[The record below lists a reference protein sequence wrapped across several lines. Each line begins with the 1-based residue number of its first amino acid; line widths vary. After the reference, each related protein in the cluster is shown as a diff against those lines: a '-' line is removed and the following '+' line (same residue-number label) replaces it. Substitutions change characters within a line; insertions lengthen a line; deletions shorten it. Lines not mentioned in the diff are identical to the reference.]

1 MKKINENLFAS
12 DRMLVL
18 LHGDGHFG
26 ASIIDDLDAVIPM
39 IAWLLWV
46 RARDDTGEVRIVKA
60 PHYQLTSIRVGDAM
74 QLERGNF
81 FRIAGGIICATFS
94 KDLEFDESK
103 EYKVDINK
111 GEIYIYPAFIDAV
124 GFPFSK

>member
-1 MKKINENLFAS
+1 MKKINENLLAS
-12 DRMLVL
+12 NRMLVL
-18 LHGDGHFG
+18 LHGDKYFG
-26 ASIIDDLDAVIPM
+26 ATIIEDLDVVVPM

-60 PHYQLTSIRVGDAM
+60 PHYQLTSIRVREAM

-81 FRIAGGIICATFS
+81 FRIAGRIICATFS
-94 KDLEFDESK
+94 KDLEFDAAK

-111 GEIYIYPAFIDAV
+111 GEIYVYPAFIDAV